1 MEIVIE
7 NKGVYRKYEVLEKFE
22 AGISLIG
29 QEVKSIKSKK
39 INLSGSYVI
48 IRGEQA
54 YLIGAKIPPYQPKNA
69 PADYQ
74 PDRTR
79 RLLLRK
85 SEIRYLI
92 GKAQQ
97 KNLTL
102 IPLQVYTKRGIIKL
116 EFGIAKGLKKIDKR
130 ELIKKKEIEQKIRKI
145 VRG

>member
-1 MEIVIE
+1 MEVVIE

-39 INLSGSYVI
+39 IHLGGSYVI

-85 SEIRYLI
+85 PQIRYLI

-97 KNLTL
+97 KSLTL

-116 EFGIAKGLKKIDKR
+116 EFGIARGLKKIDKR
-130 ELIKKKEIEQKIRKI
+130 ELIKKREIEQRIRKI

>member
-1 MEIVIE
+1 MKVITE
-7 NKGVYRKYEVLEKFE
+7 NKRVYQKYEILEEIE

-29 QEVKSIKSKK
+29 QEVKSIKLGR

-79 RLLLRK
+79 RLLLKK

-92 GKAQQ
+92 GKVQQ
-97 KNLTL
+97 KSLTL
-102 IPLQVYTKRGIIKL
+102 VPLKVYTKRGIIKL
-116 EFGIAKGLKKIDKR
+116 TFGIAKGLKKFDKR
-130 ELIKKKEIEQKIRKI
+130 EMIKKREIEQRIRRI
-145 VRG
+145 VRQ